1 MIKIILLWIGIPLIL
16 AFVIFIGYVL
26 MRVAKSGTSG
36 KTSNFWSQI
45 QKGVKWLW
53 EKTKHP
59 AFFIVI
65 GITIINWL
73 IWALDAEFWVSIW
86 NSQAKF
92 WAINVASLAAVY
104 LLFVKDESTK
114 KTNPVALTFS
124 KIIGGIVGLIL
135 ATCIWDFMTK
145 GVDVRFPSF
154 GTSRNSSSNTRVPL
168 EVARRVVCEC
178 ESGCRQFEEDGK
190 TPLKNKGI
198 PSKGIKP
205 SDAFG
210 KHQFREMHREPA
222 SKLGF
227 DLNTEEGQDRYFAY
241 LYEKEDFG
249 PWDHDEQF
257 GGGRACWGPKLMAL
271 GYSPDTKVP
280 PSSRKEEA
288 ASKDGEWSPVVHNDL
303 RFKKVRWHP
312 NQKEGCEI
320 RVDEDDQKVFG
331 CGEMLEG
338 TVPKTFSFR
347 HKEKEPMTV
356 EVRFT
361 DPFR

>member
-1 MIKIILLWIGIPLIL
+1 MLIHAIVIALMVATIVIVIISIIATSKKASPSQNRGVATANTSSAQPQTTPPPQQ
-16 AFVIFIGYVL
+16 
-26 MRVAKSGTSG
+26 AKSGG
-36 KTSNFWSQI
+36 WFK
-45 QKGVKWLW
+45 KLPVKWLVA
-53 EKTKHP
+53 TP
-59 AFFIVI
+59 VVI
-65 GITIINWL
+65 CLGF
-73 IWALDAEFWVSIW
+73 AGYYFWTRDNKQSLQRPV
-86 NSQAKF
+86 
-92 WAINVASLAAVY
+92 VAQ
-104 LLFVKDESTK
+104 T
-114 KTNPVALTFS
+114 
-124 KIIGGIVGLIL
+124 
-135 ATCIWDFMTK
+135 
-145 GVDVRFPSF
+145 
-154 GTSRNSSSNTRVPL
+154 TRAPL

-198 PSKGIKP
+198 PSKGIRP

-210 KHQFREMHREPA
+210 KYQFREMHRKPA
-222 SKLGF
+222 LDLGF

-241 LYEKEDFG
+241 LYGKEDFG
-249 PWDHDEQF
+249 PWDHDDQF

-280 PSSRKEEA
+280 PSSRKEEV

-303 RFKKVRWHP
+303 RFEKVRWHP

-347 HKEKEPMTV
+347 HKQNEPMTV